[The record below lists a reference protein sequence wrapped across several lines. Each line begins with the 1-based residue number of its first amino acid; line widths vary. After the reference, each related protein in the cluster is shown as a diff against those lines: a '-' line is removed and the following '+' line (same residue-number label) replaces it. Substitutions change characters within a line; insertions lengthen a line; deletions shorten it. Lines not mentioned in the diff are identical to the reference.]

1 MNIYSQSLEVY
12 DSNFKQSLFTFI
24 EEKEDSFEKGI
35 ESDSDFYSIEIP
47 ELNTLVNIKLD
58 AANS

>member
-35 ESDSDFYSIEIP
+35 ESDLDFYSIEIP